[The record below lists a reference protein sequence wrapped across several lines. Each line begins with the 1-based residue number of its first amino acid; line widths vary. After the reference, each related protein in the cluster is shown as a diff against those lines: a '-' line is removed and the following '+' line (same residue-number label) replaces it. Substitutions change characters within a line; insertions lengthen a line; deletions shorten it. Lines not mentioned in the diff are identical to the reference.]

1 MDIIRRNTDYAFR
14 IMSNLAN
21 NFNGELM
28 SARQLAGEG
37 NFSYQLGC
45 KLLQRL
51 RAAKLVESHIGPKGG
66 FSLSRKPSKVSLLEV
81 IEAIQG
87 PVRLN
92 RCLLGADGCEF
103 EAECEISVKL
113 GYLQRY
119 IDGYL
124 GGITLDELVLSRRT
138 EKEQKNSKRFRNK
151 EI

>member
-21 NFNGELM
+21 HFNGELM

-66 FSLSRKPSKVSLLEV
+66 FALSRKPSQITLMEIINVL
-81 IEAIQG
+81 QG
-87 PVRLN
+87 PIRLN
-92 RCLLGADGCEF
+92 RCLLGTDGCEF

-113 GYLQRY
+113 GCLQRY
-119 IDGYL
+119 INGYL

-138 EKEQKNSKRFRNK
+138 EKKR
-151 EI
+151 